1 MWVHVRRQPLMKN
14 TLLSTITALSLFL
27 AGTLSYGS
35 VPRPEYPRPQFERSC
50 WVNLNGEWSYELDQT
65 LSGVEAKKYESKG
78 FGARIIVPFCPESR
92 LSGVGFSNSDF
103 IRGIWY
109 HRTVD
114 IPSEWEG
121 KTVLLN
127 FGAVYY
133 SSEIYIDGKFAAR
146 HFGGS
151 DSFSVDITDFVT
163 AGSRHN
169 LVVFASSD
177 LRSRM
182 QSAGK
187 QALRLSNFECT
198 YTRTTG
204 IWQTVWME
212 AVAPDGLERVR
223 TTTDI
228 DRGTVTFQ
236 VWPRSSRNG
245 DILRTSVYDG
255 DKVVALDE
263 GPLARGTLVTLPVKN
278 AKLWSPDA
286 PFLYDVVFEVINGN
300 RTVDC
305 VKSYFGMRKIHIEGR
320 KIFLNNEA
328 FYQRLVLDQGWYP
341 DGIWT
346 APSDEALRRDIEI
359 SLKAGFNGARL
370 HQKVFEE
377 RFHYW
382 ADRLGYLT
390 WGEFP
395 SWGMDCNSEVAARNF
410 ISEWERVV
418 VRDANHPSII
428 VWTPLNETFWPDEVQ
443 YPRFCEDIY
452 SSTLSLDPTRPVCTS
467 SGGQQIVQDIWTA
480 HSYEQDAQKQ
490 WEKIW
495 NGGKMFSRGTKAG
508 DLQELPRGNVGFN
521 PTCRHENSRFL
532 VYDGSMPYLLDEWG
546 GMKCRETNQGEGL
559 WGYGKDPET
568 REDYYKRL
576 EEHVNMLASHPD
588 AVWGWCFTQLTDVE
602 QEQNG
607 IYYFDRSEKFDM
619 ERIHKILTY
628 NIIQ

>member
-1 MWVHVRRQPLMKN
+1 MKHFLFSM
-14 TLLSTITALSLFL
+14 TVLLFL
-27 AGTLSYGS
+27 LPAGMSFAAS
-35 VPRPEYPRPQFERSC
+35 VPRPEYPRPQFEREA
-50 WVNLNGEWSYELDQT
+50 WVNLNGEWTYELDQA
-65 LSGVEAKKYESKG
+65 LSGVEAGKFSSKG
-78 FGARIIVPFCPESR
+78 FGGKITVPFCPESK
-92 LSGVGFSNSDF
+92 LSGVGLSNSDF

-109 HRTVD
+109 HRTVSV
-114 IPSEWEG
+114 PSEWVG

-133 SSEIYIDGKFAAR
+133 ASEIFIDGRFAAR

-151 DSFSVDITDFVT
+151 DSFSVDITEFV
-163 AGSRHN
+163 AGGGEHD

-182 QSAGK
+182 QPAGK
-187 QALRLSNFECT
+187 QALKLSNFECT

-228 DRGTVTFQ
+228 DRSTVTFQ
-236 VWPRSSRNG
+236 IWPRSTRSG
-245 DILRTSVYDG
+245 DVLRISIYEG
-255 DKVVALDE
+255 GRLVAKDE
-263 GPLARGTLVTLPVKN
+263 GPVARGSVVTLPVKK
-278 AKLWSPDA
+278 AKLWSPSS
-286 PFLYDVVFEVINGN
+286 PFLYDVVFE
-300 RTVDC
+300 TVSEGSVVDR
-305 VKSYFGMRKIHIEGR
+305 VKSYFGMRKVHVEGK
-320 KIFLNNEA
+320 KIFLNNEP

-346 APSDEALRRDIEI
+346 APSDEALRRDIEL
-359 SLKAGFNGARL
+359 SLNAGFNGARL

-395 SWGMDCNSEVAARNF
+395 SWGIDCNSETAARNF
-410 ISEWERVV
+410 LSEWERVV

-428 VWTPLNETFWPDEVQ
+428 VWTPLNEEFWPDEVQ
-443 YPRFCEDIY
+443 YPRFCEDLY
-452 SSTLSLDPTRPVCTS
+452 ASTRSLDPTRPICTA

-480 HSYEQDAQKQ
+480 HSYEQDASKQ

-495 NGGKMFSRGTKAG
+495 NGGKMFSRGIRKG
-508 DLQELPRGNVGFN
+508 DLQELPRGNVGYN
-521 PTCRHENSRFL
+521 PTRRHDNCRFL
-532 VYDGSMPYLLDEWG
+532 VYDGTMPYLLDEWG

-568 REDYYKRL
+568 REDYYCRL
-576 EEHVNMLASHPD
+576 EEHVKMLALHPD

-607 IYYFDRSEKFDM
+607 IYYFDRSEKFDI